1 MKGRMAQVDIEK
13 VLGGGK
19 VEVPKMV
26 IDKETPEVIYVYNVS
41 QEQIPLIKQRY
52 YPDDPR

>member
-1 MKGRMAQVDIEK
+1 MAQVDIEK